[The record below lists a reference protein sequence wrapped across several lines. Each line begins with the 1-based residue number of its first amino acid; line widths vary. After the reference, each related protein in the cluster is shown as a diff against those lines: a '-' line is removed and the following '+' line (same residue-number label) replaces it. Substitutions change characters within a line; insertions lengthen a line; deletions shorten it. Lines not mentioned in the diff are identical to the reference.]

1 MSKKHLNLILS
12 LLASSLLTDTRA
24 ADVPRNA
31 IRTVHQAPPGAPPAA
46 INEGPPRS
54 AKGIF
59 LAAAPALYSI
69 GDPIDEEQLYLEYI
83 NRARANP
90 PAEGQRL
97 INATD
102 PDVVGA
108 YNFFQVDLLLVG
120 SQFAAISPAPPL
132 SMNEK
137 LLSAARLHTQD
148 MFENQLLGHEGTNGC
163 SPGNAPCGPFER
175 MTAQGYMWT
184 TAAENVFPYAK
195 SVLYGHAGM
204 NVDWGGTSG
213 NGGIQNPPGHRNNIH
228 SPAYSEVGIGVVV
241 GSNGP
246 VGPQLVT
253 QDFGSRGDLTPI
265 VTGVAYY
272 DFNGNGFYDLGE
284 GIGGVKVTIP
294 GSLFYAITANS
305 GGYSVPVSGN
315 GNYTVTFSAP
325 GLADTQMTA
334 SVNGNNN
341 VKVDFVPAYSPP
353 IISGPDPAALNQNNT
368 YQFTFVG
375 AAVAYQWKQE
385 RRVPFTAAEGAENGP
400 TNVTA
405 DVSPGY
411 QLITSDATNSG
422 SFSFH
427 LAHLDTP
434 PTDQSVTVNRLLR
447 PTANSD
453 LIFFTRLGWAT
464 SNQVAGAQISR
475 DGGKSWQDVWSQVGT
490 GDQGET
496 SFHRQAVS
504 LVAYAG
510 SEIMVRFTY
519 QFLGGDY
526 FDNAAPGIGFY
537 IDDISVT
544 EELVDTLVTDVPA
557 GASFNFSPTGPGD
570 YSLRVRARVLNR
582 FLDYGPAKLVT
593 AKAGPPPSVRMEI
606 TGTKFISGN
615 QIQID
620 FDLLS
625 GSAGTFHLESA
636 PSPAGLW
643 AVESAASINPL
654 PLPGK
659 FRAITSIA
667 GVPERYFRLSAN

>member
-12 LLASSLLTDTRA
+12 LLASSLLTETRA
-24 ADVPRNA
+24 EDVPRNA
-31 IRTVHQAPPGAPPAA
+31 IRTVHQAPPGAPLAA
-46 INEGPPRS
+46 INEGPPRP

-90 PAEGQRL
+90 PEEGQRL

-148 MFENQLLGHEGTNGC
+148 MFENQLLGHEGTKGC
-163 SPGNAPCGPFER
+163 TPGNAPCGPFER
-175 MTAQGYMWT
+175 MTAQGYVWT

-228 SPAYSEVGIGVVV
+228 SPTYSEVGIGVVV

-253 QDFGSRGDLTPI
+253 QDFGSRADLTPM

-305 GGYSVPVSGN
+305 GGYSIPVSGN

-341 VKVDFVPAYSPP
+341 VKIDFVPAYSPP

-375 AAVAYQWKQE
+375 AAAAYQWRQD
-385 RRVPFTAAEGAENGP
+385 RRVAFTAVEGAENGP

-411 QLITSDATNSG
+411 PLITSDATNSG

-427 LAHLDTP
+427 LAHLEDP
-434 PTDQSVTVNRLLR
+434 PTDQSLTLNRPVR
-447 PTANSD
+447 PGANSE

-464 SNQVAGAQISR
+464 SNQVAHAQISS
-475 DGGKSWQDVWSQVGT
+475 DGGKSWRDVWSQVGT

-496 SFHRQAVS
+496 SFHGQSVS
-504 LVAYAG
+504 LAAYAG
-510 SEIMVRFTY
+510 SEITVRFTY
-519 QFLGGDY
+519 QAL
-526 FDNAAPGIGFY
+526 GIGYLGDPGVGFY
-537 IDDISVT
+537 LDDISVT
-544 EELVDTLVTDVPA
+544 GAEELVDTLVTDVPS
-557 GASFNFSPTGPGD
+557 GASFNFSPTVAGD

-582 FLDYGPAKLVT
+582 FLDYGPTKLVT
-593 AKAGPPPSVRMEI
+593 AKTGPPPSVRMEI
-606 TGTKFISGN
+606 TGTKLVSGN

-625 GSAGTFHLESA
+625 GGAGTFHLESA

-643 AVESAASINPL
+643 AVESAALINPL

-659 FRAITSIA
+659 FRATTSIA
-667 GVPERYFRLSAN
+667 GVRERYFRFSAN